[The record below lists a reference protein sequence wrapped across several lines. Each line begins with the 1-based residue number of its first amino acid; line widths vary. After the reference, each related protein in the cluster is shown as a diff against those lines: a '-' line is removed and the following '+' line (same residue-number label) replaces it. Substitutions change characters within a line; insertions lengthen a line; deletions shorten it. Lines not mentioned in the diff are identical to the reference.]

1 MSKIAGEGVSG
12 VALSAL
18 KAQQARMRI
27 IAENMAN
34 SASTANVPGGQP
46 YRRQAAVFEVA
57 KTEDGAVGVRM
68 KAAAPDPS
76 PFHKDFNPGHPAA
89 DAAGYVLTPNVDGL
103 VEALDMKQAM
113 RAYEANMNVLE
124 NQDAVEKSTLSLL
137 RK

>member
-1 MSKIAGEGVSG
+1 
-12 VALSAL
+12 
-18 KAQQARMRI
+18 MRI